1 MNEDHKAEIEE
12 HRREVGVKG
21 KYERWVEMQ
30 SKLAESS
37 EVIADK
43 LFYLKLRDKVI
54 KMKCLFS
61 STKIAI
67 RK

>member
-21 KYERWVEMQ
+21 KYERCTEMQ
-30 SKLAESS
+30 KKFAESS
-37 EVIADK
+37 WGITDK

-54 KMKCLFS
+54 KVKSLFI
-61 STKIAI
+61 STKITEN
-67 RK
+67 